1 MNDARLVSVSPIGIT
16 GVEERRLLSAF
27 QHSMTRNIGYTVT
40 SLDAGPEILMVNADD
55 PMSLVQWRR
64 YREKLIH
71 NSQHVPPSV
80 VVSKNREFATDHYQ
94 VRHPLIASRVIS
106 VLDQVATRELKANN
120 DVAFE
125 SAKENPGAGES
136 GVRKR
141 QTVQR
146 EHADC
151 AVLVVDDSL
160 PVRIQMD
167 QALRPFNAY
176 VDFAETGEEAL
187 HMAAKNN
194 YDIIFLDVVLP
205 GMDGYETCRML
216 REGRANE
223 TPVIMLTSNSS
234 PADRVKGQLAGCDTY
249 LIKPVGQTVFKEVV
263 ENFLSKTQR
272 REIASV

>member
-1 MNDARLVSVSPIGIT
+1 MNDARLVSVTPIGIS

-40 SLDAGPEILMVNADD
+40 PLEDRPEILMVNADD
-55 PMSLVQWRR
+55 PMSLVRWRK
-64 YREKLIH
+64 YREKLSQS
-71 NSQHVPPSV
+71 NSPVPPSV
-80 VVSKNREFATDHYQ
+80 VVSKNREFATEHYQ

-106 VLDQVATRELKANN
+106 VLDQVAIRELKSKY
-120 DVAFE
+120 DVAFDIQKD
-125 SAKENPGAGES
+125 SPDPGDS
-136 GVRKR
+136 GIRKR
-141 QTVQR
+141 QTVNR
-146 EHADC
+146 KDAHC

-187 HMAAKNN
+187 RLVANN
-194 YDIIFLDVVLP
+194 HYDIVFLDVILP
-205 GMDGYETCRML
+205 GMDGYETCRIL
-216 REGRANE
+216 REGRLKD

-263 ENFLSKTQR
+263 ESFLSKTQR
-272 REIASV
+272 RQIASV